1 MKHGINRLKHPVMQR
16 QEYTNWLMNRT
27 ENITLRHITMTLQLL
42 HQYYINICHN
52 WDILQLLVSVLL
64 SDPPVYT
71 AVAVSLSSGVTLSHK
86 ALSTLSQKSETVAEN
101 GDCRRIRRQSH
112 FSATVWTGLNVMDC
126 SEFLMLR
133 LQLQCL
139 TSDNII
145 VCRCSQEQNS
155 ELLTSAFN
163 SVDLDEIETMDS
175 GHKVGTSCWFY
186 MHDVSK

>member
-1 MKHGINRLKHPVMQR
+1 MIEIWAGNICKNTVSTKKSMKHGINRLKHPVMQR

-112 FSATVWTGLNVMDC
+112 FSATVWIGFN
-126 SEFLMLR
+126 R
-133 LQLQCL
+133 LHW
-139 TSDNII
+139 T
-145 VCRCSQEQNS
+145 V
-155 ELLTSAFN
+155 
-163 SVDLDEIETMDS
+163 
-175 GHKVGTSCWFY
+175 KVVF
-186 MHDVSK
+186 DFD